1 MAIQTIKSRFDGRTL
16 YECEAESM
24 LEALQTAVKATADL
38 SGADLRGADLSGA
51 YLRGADL
58 RGADLRVAD
67 LRVADLSGAY
77 LSGAY
82 LSGARINW
90 NSHALVGE
98 ILRRA
103 AGDDVEKRCIAG
115 GITISTDWCWQKM
128 LSIEHGQ
135 KQWAIDTL
143 IPWLQDGDN
152 APDVLRQ
159 LATKRAE
166 S

>member
-24 LEALQTAVKATADL
+24 LEALQTAVKAK
-38 SGADLRGADLSGA
+38 
-51 YLRGADL
+51 
-58 RGADLRVAD
+58 ADLRVAD